1 MDIKLTM
8 GLISFSGVIIG
19 ALLQYIFTKHIENM
33 RHLRDLK
40 SNAYRD
46 YLKCVCENALLKYG
60 KISNENNVL
69 QSKIADAK
77 SRICLYGSNDAIE
90 SFSTF
95 EKLGATL
102 NTDKQ
107 QEAFTNMVAIMRKD
121 SGSII
126 CQHNENLQIVLFGY
140 HKQSG

>member
-1 MDIKLTM
+1 MDIKLTV

-77 SRICLYGSNDAIE
+77 SRIQL
-90 SFSTF
+90 
-95 EKLGATL
+95 
-102 NTDKQ
+102 
-107 QEAFTNMVAIMRKD
+107 
-121 SGSII
+121 SGMS
-126 CQHNENLQIVLFGY
+126 
-140 HKQSG
+140 